1 MNHTGRSASAYMV
14 RRENGRAD
22 MTNDE
27 AKQAFFRDED
37 VIYHGDEYEITGKI
51 QSIVYTKDTHG
62 RLVVS
67 AEIPGNNSLTRVR
80 IKDLEVANET

>member
-1 MNHTGRSASAYMV
+1 
-14 RRENGRAD
+14 

-27 AKQAFFRDED
+27 LKEAFFSDKD
-37 VIYHGDEYEITGKI
+37 VTYHGDGHDITGKI

-80 IKDLEVANET
+80 VKDLEVADG

>member
-1 MNHTGRSASAYMV
+1 
-14 RRENGRAD
+14 

-37 VIYHGDEYEITGKI
+37 VIYHGDGYDIAGKI
-51 QSIVYTKDTHG
+51 QSIIYTKDTHG

-67 AEIPGNNSLTRVR
+67 AEISGSNSLTRARV
-80 IKDLEVANET
+80 KDLEVANE